1 MFDVISGGGPAYIPG
16 LFGKIT
22 TPANSVVV
30 FTSDGGITN
39 TGLPG
44 DHVRIAIRLLVDDV
58 IQQFGEYDVENGNF
72 STMGRWSFSIALPL
86 PAGDHIVGV
95 QAQMT
100 DIHKMSTSTLFPR
113 ALVAG
118 TSDSTAHG
126 TLTAIVL
133 KQ

>member
-1 MFDVISGGGPAYIPG
+1 MISGGGPAYIPG

-22 TPANSVVV
+22 TPADSVVV
-30 FTSDGGITN
+30 FTSQGGIAN
-39 TGLPG
+39 TGAPG
-44 DHVRIAIRLLVDDV
+44 DHVRVAIRLLVDDV
-58 IQQFGEYDVENGNF
+58 IQEFGEYDVEVGNF
-72 STMGRWSFSIALPL
+72 SSLGRWSFSVALTLAP
-86 PAGDHIVGV
+86 GDHMVGV

-100 DIHKMSTSTLFPR
+100 DIHRLSAATPFPR

-118 TSDSTAHG
+118 TPDSTAHG